1 MSKRKTVTMLVRVS
15 VPVDM
20 TAAEARREVR
30 TLINDQSN
38 YMADPDGVRVKS
50 CAASPTDA

>member
-38 YMADPDGVRVKS
+38 YMADPDDVRVKS